1 MHSLVQEI
9 IKGRKTFFIAPDRT
23 LFPQSYLEEYLTLGY
38 ECYFIDTDIF
48 LPMKEKVDIILSVFK
63 DSILFF
69 NIDAPIQGASWIEI
83 IHDMQVKYPSA
94 LFGVLYAKR
103 HSQTERQSLE
113 HQYLYTMGIQCGCI
127 QLEYQKRENFQ
138 IIEQVLYANQA
149 MGRRKYVRALCSSSC
164 LFSFTLDKQGTIQDK
179 LTDISISHF
188 SFVVPDGRLQLADYE
203 KVSDIVFTI
212 HGLRFRSDAVLYM
225 TRPVENG
232 ILFVF
237 AFQSKSGQSGLD
249 PVNKQLITPKL
260 YELMID
266 NCMDLLNRLFTT
278 ASRKREAI
286 TELPPL

>member
-103 HSQTERQSLE
+103 HSQAERQSLE

-286 TELPPL
+286 TEIPTL

>member
-9 IKGRKTFFIAPDRT
+9 IKGRKTFFIAPDKS
-23 LFPQSYLEEYLTLGY
+23 LFPQAYLEEYLTLGY

-48 LPMKEKVDIILSVFK
+48 LPIEVKVDIILSVFK

-69 NIDAPIQGASWIEI
+69 NIDAPIQGTTWAQI
-83 IHDMQVKYPSA
+83 ILDMQEKYPSA

-103 HSQTERQSLE
+103 HSQAERQSLE

-286 TELPPL
+286 TEIPTL

>member
-103 HSQTERQSLE
+103 HSQAERQSLE

>member
-103 HSQTERQSLE
+103 HSQAERQSLE

-286 TELPPL
+286 TELPTL

>member
-103 HSQTERQSLE
+103 HSQAERQSLE

-149 MGRRKYVRALCSSSC
+149 MGRRKYVRALCSNSC

-286 TELPPL
+286 TELPTL

>member
-103 HSQTERQSLE
+103 HSQAERQSLE

-203 KVSDIVFTI
+203 KVPDIVFTI

-286 TELPPL
+286 TEIPTL